1 MGIPKRKLGERGPE
15 VSAIGLGCMRMSFG
29 QKKLPDRKEMIKL
42 IRTAVE
48 LGINFFDTA
57 EVYQHRVDPNVP
69 IEEVAGAVKELIEEG
84 KVKHF
89 GLCEA
94 SAETIR
100 RAHKVCP
107 VDVVQYEYSMWWRKP
122 EEEILPTCEE
132 LGIGFVAYSPLGK
145 GFLTGAIGENSK
157 FDEEDIRSRIPR
169 FQKENLK
176 ENLAL
181 VELLKKIAERKGATP
196 SQIALA
202 WLLAQKPWI
211 VPIPGTTKLSHLLEN
226 IGGAFVE
233 LTPEEL
239 QEINDAL
246 SRIEIKG
253 SRYPEDMEK
262 MTYL

>member
-1 MGIPKRKLGERGPE
+1 VI
-15 VSAIGLGCMRMSFG
+15 S
-29 QKKLPDRKEMIKL
+29 
-42 IRTAVE
+42 
-48 LGINFFDTA
+48 
-57 EVYQHRVDPNVP
+57 
-69 IEEVAGAVKELIEEG
+69 
-84 KVKHF
+84 
-89 GLCEA
+89 
-94 SAETIR
+94 
-100 RAHKVCP
+100 
-107 VDVVQYEYSMWWRKP
+107 
-122 EEEILPTCEE
+122 
-132 LGIGFVAYSPLGK
+132 
-145 GFLTGAIGENSK
+145 ENSK
-157 FDEEDIRSRIPR
+157 FDEEDIRNRIPR

-202 WLLAQKPWI
+202 WLITQKPWI

-253 SRYPEDMEK
+253 GRYPENLEN

>member
-1 MGIPKRKLGERGPE
+1 MIRPGWKGLNSRPE
-15 VSAIGLGCMRMSFG
+15 HI
-29 QKKLPDRKEMIKL
+29 KK
-42 IRTAVE
+42 AVE
-48 LGINFFDTA
+48 GSLRRLRA
-57 EVYQHRVDPNVP
+57 EVIDILYQHRVDPNVP

-84 KVKHF
+84 KVKYF

-145 GFLTGAIGENSK
+145 GFLTGTINENSR

-211 VPIPGTTKLSHLLEN
+211 VPIPGTTKLRHLLEN

-253 SRYPEDMEK
+253 GRYPEDMEK